1 MLSSI
6 RNQQKNNIDMG
17 ILEKVSKALELN
29 EEKKNS
35 VQALM
40 YLAISEW
47 KDFDSHLV
55 LMQNKF
61 SEGFSEIE
69 SREKKLKMVQESVSQ
84 STTKVAA
91 RRLWVEEK
99 MKELDE
105 KEILMKG
112 LLQRMEEEQMQLGN
126 LRDFVDEK
134 LKHVALEEKH
144 FEGLSQKLELI
155 QAEMERRE
163 NVLDLEVKRQEI
175 RENELDSRER
185 KLEVRENETDLREK
199 HVDRRQYELDVKEKM
214 LVTKDNEL
222 DSREEKLE
230 VREIETGL
238 REEAVDSRQNE
249 LYVKEEKLKTK
260 HNEFDSREKKLV
272 IRENDTD
279 LREKNVDRRQN
290 EIEMKEKNL
299 KAKYDELD
307 SREKMLEIRE
317 NETELREKNVYRRQN
332 ELDVKEE
339 KLNIRYNKLDSREKI
354 LEIRE
359 NETDLREK
367 NVYRRQYEL
376 DVKEEKLNTKDNEL
390 NATVEYLDKKQ
401 SELDR
406 KGRIFQRKENE
417 LDMKEKNLE
426 RRENDIESKKKELEG
441 KENEFSAKEKKFRQ
455 SILDLKLKFVAILES
470 PEQFHK
476 EPNADDPTQTAEQTQ
491 KSRKRIR
498 NSALASDRTLDGDDE
513 NGNNLSKRS
522 CINDKEAER
531 VTIHDPGESGASSI
545 DKNQVK
551 ALASS
556 IQQVVLFDVSQSN
569 SDSRD
574 NLHRNGFNNPGALAD
589 DIGNENLESRF
600 KVGDTWAC
608 FDAKDHM
615 PRSYVQITEV
625 TNMGGNIKLGV
636 ALLKPF
642 PGLPGEEEWIKAGLP
657 VGCGVFNRASTS
669 VESPNLFS
677 HQVLCIEKEGY
688 GFCILPNEGET
699 WAIYKDWDI
708 ITWGSHPENHR
719 QCKFDIVEIL
729 SYLTDKSSFG
739 IRVAYLDKMEGQ
751 AKSYRRRSEN
761 ENHSF
766 LIMTNDIY
774 RFSHKVISAQMNSDF
789 D

>member
-531 VTIHDPGESGASSI
+531 VTIHDPGESGA
-545 DKNQVK
+545 
-551 ALASS
+551 
-556 IQQVVLFDVSQSN
+556 
-569 SDSRD
+569 
-574 NLHRNGFNNPGALAD
+574 LAD